1 MPAKARRERE
11 KQQRYNEIV
20 DAAEKVFLQRGFA
33 TTSMDEI
40 ARQAQLSRA
49 LLYVYFKDKSAILRA
64 VMLRALQ
71 SMEARFEAALH
82 SEQVGLKQI
91 EKIGMAYYLFSEE
104 ESDYFDLLTELS
116 TFPAPDEPDAIAE
129 GMAACREHI
138 DAMMVEA
145 LQNGI
150 RDGSLDPD
158 QVDDALLT
166 AYILQGSLH
175 GVIMSVR
182 NPKRPDMRIP
192 DSRKLVTRAIQMMC
206 SAMKA

>member
-206 SAMKA
+206 YAMKA

>member
-182 NPKRPDMRIP
+182 RPKRPDMRIP

>member
-71 SMEARFEAALH
+71 SMDARFEAALH

>member
-20 DAAEKVFLQRGFA
+20 DAAEKVFLESGFA

-82 SEQVGLKQI
+82 SEQIGLKQI

-116 TFPAPDEPDAIAE
+116 TFPAPDELDAIAD

-145 LQNGI
+145 LQYATLPAFLA
-150 RDGSLDPD
+150 RTTTPESP
-158 QVDDALLT
+158 A
-166 AYILQGSLH
+166 
-175 GVIMSVR
+175 
-182 NPKRPDMRIP
+182 
-192 DSRKLVTRAIQMMC
+192 TR
-206 SAMKA
+206 SSTPVPT